1 MNNKSRLPIQKHVC
15 WLLIFLYRYME
26 VWFYISPISSMPA
39 YNLKS
44 IWLIQWISTLVAI
57 TIARDSKVQTALQ
70 DSSLLHAITLKIASD
85 KISFKIE
92 ATQSQL
98 PLVLLQTRT
107 TNLRGVLH
115 DLEEGRFEISS
126 KDAPTLGLL
135 KNSIQVGFNRCCL
148 LDEN

>member
-1 MNNKSRLPIQKHVC
+1 MKCTFWFHGSLKKIS
-15 WLLIFLYRYME
+15 LLQTF
-26 VWFYISPISSMPA
+26 F
-39 YNLKS
+39 K
-44 IWLIQWISTLVAI
+44 LIQ
-57 TIARDSKVQTALQ
+57 
-70 DSSLLHAITLKIASD
+70 
-85 KISFKIE
+85 ISFKIE

-135 KNSIQVGFNRCCL
+135 KSSIQVGFNRCCL
-148 LDEN
+148 LDENIDFFSRCFVLAINTLSFLSYVCTDPIICTVGTFFEIC

>member
-1 MNNKSRLPIQKHVC
+1 MDLLKKDYSRL
-15 WLLIFLYRYME
+15 F
-26 VWFYISPISSMPA
+26 S
-39 YNLKS
+39 N
-44 IWLIQWISTLVAI
+44 
-57 TIARDSKVQTALQ
+57 
-70 DSSLLHAITLKIASD
+70 
-85 KISFKIE
+85 SFKYHSRIKIE

-135 KNSIQVGFNRCCL
+135 KSSIQVGFNRCCL
-148 LDEN
+148 LNENIDFFPGVS

>member
-1 MNNKSRLPIQKHVC
+1 MKSTFWFHWSLKKRLLQTFFK
-15 WLLIFLYRYME
+15 
-26 VWFYISPISSMPA
+26 
-39 YNLKS
+39 
-44 IWLIQWISTLVAI
+44 LIQ
-57 TIARDSKVQTALQ
+57 
-70 DSSLLHAITLKIASD
+70 
-85 KISFKIE
+85 ISFKIE

-135 KNSIQVGFNRCCL
+135 KSSIQVGFNRCFI
-148 LDEN
+148 LDENIAWMYLQLPLRQWGAGNANLLVLSSWKVNIAENLIAVMGL

>member
-1 MNNKSRLPIQKHVC
+1 MDLLKKDYSRLFFK
-15 WLLIFLYRYME
+15 
-26 VWFYISPISSMPA
+26 
-39 YNLKS
+39 
-44 IWLIQWISTLVAI
+44 LIQ
-57 TIARDSKVQTALQ
+57 
-70 DSSLLHAITLKIASD
+70 
-85 KISFKIE
+85 ISFKIE

-135 KNSIQVGFNRCCL
+135 KSSIQVGFNQCCL
-148 LDEN
+148 LDENIDFFPGVS